1 MPLLSSDSPDAQVLK
16 AVLDTLTSL
25 SSHSLLGRSE
35 HIDLLISCACTDA
48 REEIKCHALN
58 NLVQLQ
64 DGQIGLKKRQLL
76 VCYKQNGWVMSN
88 GHPAN
93 AQHYSN
99 YSDWHWM

>member
-1 MPLLSSDSPDAQVLK
+1 MSLLSSDSPDAQVLK

-35 HIDLLISCACTDA
+35 HIDLLISCACTDD

-64 DGQIGLKKRQLL
+64 NGQIGLEKRQLL
-76 VCYKQNGWVMSN
+76 VWYLSN
-88 GHPAN
+88 VGT
-93 AQHYSN
+93 
-99 YSDWHWM
+99 